1 MIKRRLKEVISNR
14 LFTGKAIIIIGAR
27 QVGKTT
33 LLKELTSE
41 MHNILWLNGDEM
53 ETRNL
58 LQEVSVEKF
67 RSLIGNRRVMVVDEA
82 QRIENIGLKM
92 KLITDQLPEVQL
104 LITGSSSLDLA
115 NRINER
121 FRSARAMGARSHCRS
136 QKTTNKIE
144 PLTGRKWEY
153 TMFPLSF
160 GEMAA
165 HTGTFEELKHL
176 PIRLVYGYY
185 PDVVM
190 HPGDEREILQ
200 QITESYLYKDILEW
214 EHIRKS
220 DKLLTL
226 LKSLA
231 FQVGSE
237 VSLNE
242 LARQVDLDKN
252 TVEKYLQ
259 LLEQTHVIFRLSS
272 FNRNLR
278 NELKNSRKIY
288 FYDNGIRNALISDFK
303 DVAMRGDI
311 GALWENWMISELIKK
326 RHYDRRFVNRYFWRT
341 TGQQEVDYIEEADG
355 RLTAYEFKW
364 NSQKKAKLSETF
376 AKAYPDTDF
385 IVVNRD
391 NFYTLLA

>member
-1 MIKRRLKEVISNR
+1 MIERKLKEVIGNR
-14 LFTGKAIIIIGAR
+14 MFTGKAIILIGAR

-33 LLKELTSE
+33 LLKELTGE
-41 MHNILWLNGDEM
+41 MNNVLWLNGDEM

-67 RSLIGNRRVMVVDEA
+67 RSLIGSRRVLVVDEA

-104 LITGSSSLDLA
+104 LLTGSSSLDLA

-153 TMFPLSF
+153 IMFPLSF
-160 GEMAA
+160 CEMAA

-214 EHIRKS
+214 ERIRKS

-242 LARQVDLDKN
+242 LARQVGVDKN

-259 LLEQTHVIFRLSS
+259 LLEQTQVIFRLSS
-272 FNRNLR
+272 LSRNLR

-303 DVAMRGDI
+303 DVSMRGDI
-311 GALWENWMISELIKK
+311 GALWENWMISALIKK

-364 NSQKKAKLSETF
+364 NSQKKAKLSQTF

-385 IVVNRD
+385 VVVNRD
-391 NFYTLLA
+391 NFYTLLT